1 MKIGVDID
9 GTIKQTQKIA
19 IELFNEELKQN
30 VKEDDVK
37 EFYLDKAFGLSKKEG
52 SKLWRKLEA
61 KIYTLGIPLAN
72 AAETLQ
78 ELTKIGHEIYF
89 ITARPGMKNLRD
101 ITEKWLIK
109 HNFPLNN
116 ENLFMNAIN
125 KGKVAQELNIDL
137 FFEDAPEHL
146 DRLIEY
152 NIDVVIVDAVYNR
165 DYNPKIKRITS
176 WKEAFK
182 LVQDKENSIVKR

>member
-30 VKEDDVK
+30 VKEDEVK

-109 HNFPLNN
+109 HNFPFNN

-176 WKEAFK
+176 WQEVFK